1 MHASA
6 TARTSTWVLSIALL
20 ATSAATQACSGDSGS
35 AAGNDD
41 TGVTDGDSSAG
52 IDSAAGGDTTIP
64 KDGST
69 GPDGGG
75 TDATPIDTATPAID
89 APDSGLAIWH
99 PTPGTSW
106 QWQITGTIDTTVDA
120 KVFDIDLFDSSD
132 ATIADLHG
140 KGRKVICYFDTAYE
154 PGRPDSARFTSAVLG
169 NAIKGWPGQRWVDV
183 RSDVVKSI
191 MTDRM
196 DLAVKKHCDGVEPD
210 DVDGYA
216 NDPGFPITAA
226 DNLVFLRF
234 LSKEAHAR
242 GLAVGLKND
251 LDQVKDLVV
260 DFDFAVNEECF
271 SFSECDLLKPFIT
284 ARKSVFQ
291 TEYGDESLKTTICPK
306 SIALD
311 FDTLIKKLD
320 LDAWRVSCR

>member
-1 MHASA
+1 MRASTASRFGGVVGLFTVALGAQACRETSGEASFAGESGGDVAGGAGDTGDSA
-6 TARTSTWVLSIALL
+6 TVADTTDMPTD
-20 ATSAATQACSGDSGS
+20 ATK
-35 AAGNDD
+35 
-41 TGVTDGDSSAG
+41 
-52 IDSAAGGDTTIP
+52 DSAASDAPKSDSGTTGFDGGDASP
-64 KDGST
+64 
-69 GPDGGG
+69 GG
-75 TDATPIDTATPAID
+75 
-89 APDSGLAIWH
+89 IWR

-106 QWQITGTIDTTVDA
+106 QWQISGTIDTTVDA

-154 PGRPDSARFTSAVLG
+154 PGRPDSSRFTAAVLG
-169 NAIKGWPGQRWVDV
+169 NPIKGWPGQRWDDI

-196 DLAVKKHCDGVEPD
+196 DLAVKKHCDAVEPD

-216 NDPGFPITAA
+216 NDPGFPLTAA
-226 DNLVFLRF
+226 DTLVFLRF

-251 LDQVKDLVV
+251 LDQVTDVV
-260 DFDFAVNEECF
+260 ADFDFAVNEECF
-271 SFSECDLLKPFIT
+271 KFSECDRLKPFIA

-291 TEYGDESLKTTICPK
+291 TEYGAESLKATICPK

-311 FDTLIKKLD
+311 FDTLIKNLA